1 MSRAAERMR
10 VMRER
15 ANDGRAWLNCD
26 VHLDRLALALGED
39 GFLRDW
45 DDSETDPA
53 KRKAAITAAAE
64 KMIEMYVMDLIGPP
78 LGDA

>member
-1 MSRAAERMR
+1 MSSAADRMR
-10 VMRER
+10 AHRQR
-15 ANDGRAWLNCD
+15 AEAGRALLRPS

-45 DDSETDPA
+45 DDTETDPT
-53 KRKAAITAAAE
+53 KRKAAITAALE
-64 KMIEMYVMDLIGPP
+64 KMIETYVIDL